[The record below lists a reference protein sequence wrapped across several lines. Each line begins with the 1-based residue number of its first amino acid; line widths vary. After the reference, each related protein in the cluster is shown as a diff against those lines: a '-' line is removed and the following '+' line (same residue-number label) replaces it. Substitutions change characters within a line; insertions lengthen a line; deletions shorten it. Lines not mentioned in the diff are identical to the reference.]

1 MKRTDGVFV
10 CVCEAGGVMAV
21 GAVAVISRAIY
32 EHLASV
38 MLM

>member
-1 MKRTDGVFV
+1 MKRTDGVCV
-10 CVCEAGGVMAV
+10 CVWPGGVMAV